1 MCFDCLAHCGLRDG
15 TPGWGKFCI
24 DKMLGH
30 ALAGRTGQGLFFR
43 GAGRLPF
50 GREIRPVLDLM
61 QWLLGGCARSLKSG
75 ARRRMKRDDAVTAR
89 ARLILRGVQHLPP
102 RRWRSPRG

>member
-1 MCFDCLAHCGLRDG
+1 
-15 TPGWGKFCI
+15 
-24 DKMLGH
+24 MLGH

-61 QWLLGGCARSLKSG
+61 QWLLGG
-75 ARRRMKRDDAVTAR
+75 
-89 ARLILRGVQHLPP
+89 LRGQPEP
-102 RRWRSPRG
+102 GAAAA

>member
-1 MCFDCLAHCGLRDG
+1 VAGLPARAVRTGWLAKYLRLEPRLQAKVHKETECTMRFDCLARCGLRDG

-30 ALAGRTGQGLFFR
+30 ALAGRIEQGLFFR

-50 GREIRPVLDLM
+50 GHEIRPVRELM
-61 QWLLGGCARSLKSG
+61 QWLLGGL
-75 ARRRMKRDDAVTAR
+75 
-89 ARLILRGVQHLPP
+89 
-102 RRWRSPRG
+102 SPAPAG